1 MPKLKGSESLLKDW
15 RLPCIIFPLPY
26 GAFAKDPSLLG
37 DFVRSPNPAESRK
50 FYLIS
55 TLQIYQALSEVVT
68 LCKSSLFVN
77 HQAK

>member
-1 MPKLKGSESLLKDW
+1 VNPELQIGTADSIPSVVINEVPKLKASDSLLEDW

-26 GAFAKDPSLLG
+26 GALAKDPSLPG

-55 TLQIYQALSEVVT
+55 TLQI
-68 LCKSSLFVN
+68 
-77 HQAK
+77 H